1 MGYFTR
7 VLSRL
12 DTVPELE
19 ELEEVLLREHPGCRL
34 EIEETDEDGVWESL
48 LLTTVDGIEIAAL
61 TRNPVFDG
69 STGQDEIADLLEDAC
84 DARPESALR
93 WLEDFMEQV
102 QTVYCFQ
109 HLSGWE
115 TEEGSAALHALRHT
129 LWARGEA
136 ILQADHEGFTNEE
149 GYHILWQFADTVSG
163 SWNMAV
169 LQDETWRNFSMDLG
183 DQEHREAF
191 WAGEVPSDLEGLQRR
206 R

>member
-7 VLSRL
+7 VLTKL
-12 DTVPELE
+12 DTLPELD
-19 ELEEVLLREHPGCRL
+19 ELEEVLLRDHPGCRL
-34 EIEETDEDGVWESL
+34 EVEETDEEGEWSSL

-69 STGQDEIADLLEDAC
+69 SAGQDEIADLLEDIS
-84 DARPESALR
+84 DARPESAR
-93 WLEDFMEQV
+93 EWLENFMDDV
-102 QTVYCFQ
+102 QTVYVFQ

-115 TEEGSAALHALRHT
+115 TEEGSAALHALRHA
-129 LWARGEA
+129 LWMRGEA

-169 LQDETWRNFSMDLG
+169 LQEDAWRNFSIDLG
-183 DQEHREAF
+183 DPEHREAF
-191 WAGEVPSDLEGLQRR
+191 WAGEVPSDLEGLRQRR
-206 R
+206 